1 MKYLIYLL
9 WLFVYSRSE
18 ALRRVVVGISRTQ
31 RIFLF
36 VMIGLI
42 IAGQINEKKY
52 PTYPFVK
59 WGMYAKIDHKGNVYD
74 YRGVLPDGS
83 EVRLPMTRVVRTHS
97 KRFVW
102 RLRTLTHEMEDA
114 ASESEREN
122 LEELYD
128 RALRAAWAMYHRRNP
143 ELDLVAIR
151 VRKIKLNTRKYRRE
165 EEIEAKLPTKIFR
178 EVQL

>member
-1 MKYLIYLL
+1 MKYLIYVL
-9 WLFVYSRSE
+9 WIFVYSRNP
-18 ALRRVVVGISRTQ
+18 ALRRVVRGISRTQ

-42 IAGQINEKKY
+42 VAAQVNEKKY

-59 WGMYAKIDHKGNVYD
+59 WGMYSEIDHKGIVYD
-74 YRGVLPDGS
+74 YSGLLPDGS
-83 EVRLPMTRVVRTHS
+83 EVRLPMTKVVRTHS
-97 KRFVW
+97 KRFIW
-102 RLRTLTHEMEDA
+102 RLRTLSHEMRDA
-114 ASESEREN
+114 TTESERES
-122 LEELYD
+122 LERLYD

-151 VRKIKLNTRKYRRE
+151 VRAIKVNSRRYRRE
-165 EEIEAKLPTKIFR
+165 DEKDAKLPTKIFR